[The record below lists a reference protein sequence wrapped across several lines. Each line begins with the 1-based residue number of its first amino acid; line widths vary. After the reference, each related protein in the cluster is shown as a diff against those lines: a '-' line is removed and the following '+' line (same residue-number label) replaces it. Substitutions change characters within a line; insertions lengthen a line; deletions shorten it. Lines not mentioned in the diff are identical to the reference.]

1 MAVFAYKGVDARGK
15 AVTGAKESDSPK
27 SLRALLRRE
36 GVIVTDVSEAKGGKA
51 ASVPGGTGLRK
62 EVDLGFIFKRVSRKE
77 ITLFTRQLATLLK
90 AGIPLSESLGA
101 IFDQLEKPKLKTI
114 VGEVRMRVNE
124 GTSLGDAMA
133 KHPEAFEEVYV
144 SMVRSGEVAGNLDQ
158 VLARLA
164 DFLESQGRMRSKVAG
179 AMVYPILMGVVSTI
193 IMIILMVAVVPRI
206 TQIYADAE
214 KTLPWNTRFLIWLS
228 YSIAHFWWL
237 WGTMIIGAIVG
248 FIVWKQSE
256 GGRKT
261 WDAIKLHLPIVGGL
275 VRQIAIG
282 RFSRTFG
289 TMLASGV
296 PLLRAID
303 ISKAILNNRVLQKA
317 IDGARDQIQQGE
329 GIAVTLKKTG
339 HFPSVVTHMIAVGE
353 RAGQLEQM
361 LGNVADSYE
370 SEVESK
376 LSRLTT
382 LLEPLMIV
390 VLGGAVAF
398 IVFSILM
405 PIMDLNP
412 TMGGE

>member
-1 MAVFAYKGVDARGK
+1 VAVYAYKGVDARGK
-15 AVTGAKESDSPK
+15 SVTGAKESDSPK
-27 SLRALLRRE
+27 SLRALLRRD
-36 GVIVTDVSEAKGGKA
+36 GIIVTDVTEAKGGKA
-51 ASVPGGTGLRK
+51 AAVPGGTGLRK
-62 EVDLGFIFKRVSRKE
+62 EVDLGFLFKRVNRKE

-90 AGIPLSESLGA
+90 AGIPLAESLGA
-101 IFDQLEKPKLKTI
+101 IFDQLEKPKLKAI

-124 GTSLGDAMA
+124 GSSLGDAMG

-158 VLARLA
+158 VLGRLA
-164 DFLESQGRMRSKVAG
+164 DFLEAQGRMRSKVAG

-193 IMIILMVAVVPRI
+193 IMVILMVAVVPRI

-228 YSIAHFWWL
+228 HSIAYYWWL
-237 WGTMIIGAIVG
+237 WGAGVVGAIVG
-248 FIVWKQSE
+248 FMMWKGSE
-256 GGRKT
+256 SGRRT
-261 WDAIKLHLPIVGGL
+261 WDSIKLHLPIVGGL
-275 VRQIAIG
+275 TRQIAIG
-282 RFSRTFG
+282 RFARTFG

-303 ISKAILNNRVLQKA
+303 VSKAILDNRVLQKS
-317 IDGARDQIQQGE
+317 IEGAREKIQQGE
-329 GIAVTLKKTG
+329 GIAQTLKKTG

-361 LGNVADSYE
+361 LGNVADNYE
-370 SEVESK
+370 SEVEAK
-376 LSRLTT
+376 LGRLTT

-412 TMGGE
+412 TMGG